1 MMKMVDGVLTALQ
14 QIKSYSN
21 NSTILRGNESIFD
34 LALKD
39 KTFGS

>member
-1 MMKMVDGVLTALQ
+1 MKMVDGVLTALQ
-14 QIKSYSN
+14 QIKNKSF
-21 NSTILRGNESIFD
+21 NSTFLKGNESIFD